1 MKKRI
6 ATYVIAAATVIVSG
20 CSSGP
25 KNPALVK
32 TVDSLRGEFI
42 KTDSLLKTVTKETA
56 EMYAR
61 NIVARNDSAVAFIN
75 MLADTITRADAEKL
89 TNYRSLRKVFS
100 TYADNYDR
108 YRRASDTLTMNLNN
122 LAHDLQ
128 HNSMAEGL
136 DPAKSVAHEKEVTG
150 ELVAEISYMV
160 PLLKRSMHIHDS
172 LYPGIKS
179 YLNEMAAKAAA
190 RNNTKK

>member
-1 MKKRI
+1 MKKGI
-6 ATYVIAAATVIVSG
+6 ATYVIAAAAVIATG

-25 KNPALVK
+25 KYPALVK
-32 TVDSLRGEFI
+32 TVDSLRGELL
-42 KTDSLLKTVTKETA
+42 KTDSLLKTVDKEEA
-56 EMYAR
+56 EMYAK

-89 TNYRSLRKVFS
+89 TNYRSLRKVFA

-108 YRRASDTLTMNLNN
+108 YRNASDTLTMNLNN

-128 HNSMAEGL
+128 NNSLAEGL
-136 DPAKSVAHEKEVTG
+136 DPAKSVEHEKEVTA
-150 ELVAEISYMV
+150 ELVNEISYLV
-160 PLLKRSMHIHDS
+160 PLVKRSMLTHDS

-179 YLNEMAAKAAA
+179 YLNEMAAKVAA
-190 RNNTKK
+190 RNSTKK

>member
-1 MKKRI
+1 MKKGI
-6 ATYVIAAATVIVSG
+6 ATYVIAAAAVIATG

-25 KNPALVK
+25 KYPALVK
-32 TVDSLRGEFI
+32 TVDSLRGELL
-42 KTDSLLKTVTKETA
+42 KTDSLLKMVDKEDA
-56 EMYAR
+56 EAYAK

-75 MLADTITRADAEKL
+75 MLADTITRTDAEKL
-89 TNYRSLRKVFS
+89 TNYRSLRKVFA

-128 HNSMAEGL
+128 HNSLAEGL
-136 DPAKSVAHEKEVTG
+136 DPAKSVEHEKAVTA
-150 ELVAEISYMV
+150 ELVNEISYLV
-160 PLLKRSMHIHDS
+160 PLVKRSMHTHDS

-179 YLNEMAAKAAA
+179 YLNEMAAKVAA

>member
-1 MKKRI
+1 MKKGI
-6 ATYVIAAATVIVSG
+6 ATYVIAVAVVIATG

-25 KNPALVK
+25 KHPALVK
-32 TVDSLRGEFI
+32 TVDSLRGELI
-42 KTDSLLKTVTKETA
+42 KTDSLLKMVNKEAA
-56 EMYAR
+56 EAYAK

-75 MLADTITRADAEKL
+75 MLADTISRADAEKL
-89 TNYRSLRKVFS
+89 TNYRSLRKVFA
-100 TYADNYDR
+100 TYAENYDR
-108 YRRASDTLTMNLNN
+108 YRRASDTLTLNLNN

-136 DPAKSVAHEKEVTG
+136 DPVQSVAHEKEVTT
-150 ELVAEISYMV
+150 ELITEISYMV
-160 PLLKRSMHIHDS
+160 PLIKRSMHTHDS

-179 YLNEMAAKAAA
+179 YLNEMAAKVAA